1 MKNIKLITFDLDD
14 TFWDI
19 GPVIIKAELETRE
32 WLQEKV
38 GDIQWGSLSD
48 FLNYRKELIKENNSL
63 EWDISLLRK
72 EIYRRK
78 LDEVVMDKIKR
89 DSIINE
95 AYQNF
100 IDKRHEVTFYEG
112 VFDAIKHLSKKYHL
126 GVLTNGNADIF
137 RFDIG
142 KFFDFSI
149 SSLDVKSNKPAEPHF
164 KKALENYKNIS
175 YNQILHVG
183 DRQINDIYGAHILG
197 INTLW
202 FNNKNVKWNLEIA
215 EPNKFNN
222 WKECVSL
229 IEDIYE

>member
-38 GDIQWGSLSD
+38 GDIQWGSLND

-78 LDEVVMDKIKR
+78 LNGVVTNEIKK

-95 AYQNF
+95 AVDQ
-100 IDKRHEVTFYEG
+100 R
-112 VFDAIKHLSKKYHL
+112 L
-126 GVLTNGNADIF
+126 
-137 RFDIG
+137 
-142 KFFDFSI
+142 
-149 SSLDVKSNKPAEPHF
+149 KP
-164 KKALENYKNIS
+164 
-175 YNQILHVG
+175 
-183 DRQINDIYGAHILG
+183 
-197 INTLW
+197 T
-202 FNNKNVKWNLEIA
+202 
-215 EPNKFNN
+215 
-222 WKECVSL
+222 
-229 IEDIYE
+229 